1 MRKQFMLSMGA
12 AVLAGAV
19 GGALLSP
26 APLGAVAKEIVEL
39 LAGVNQLQQGQ
50 RDMQSSIDTKMTEM
64 RTLVQQETDNSNKLN
79 ASING
84 MTKTLQDMQAN
95 NSTQLSAA
103 SSSVE
108 GVSSNVTELQG
119 RLTKMSQQLADLQ
132 NALQGIDA
140 KVTALSQP
148 ANPTGGQAVVTPG
161 APGNMPATDPGMNP
175 AATAPAPLTMA
186 PIVNT
191 PPSGNAGRAPAG
203 SSAPSGETLYNN
215 ALNDVLTRKYDL
227 AKQEFRDY
235 LKYYPTGPYVSN
247 AYYYL
252 GEVDRTEQHY
262 DEAIDNYTIV
272 ISKYPD
278 SFKLPS
284 AYFQRGVA
292 YLAINKKTQGIADL
306 RAVVRRFPHT
316 EEEGSARDRLKALG
330 VPVTPGGRD

>member
-1 MRKQFMLSMGA
+1 MRKPFMLSMGA

-39 LAGVNQLQQGQ
+39 LTGVNQLQQGQ

-64 RTLVQQETDNSNKLN
+64 RTLVQQETDNSNKLGG
-79 ASING
+79 AING
-84 MTKTLQDMQAN
+84 MQKTLQDMQAN

-108 GVSSNVTELQG
+108 GVSSNITELQG

-140 KVTALSQP
+140 KVTALGQP
-148 ANPTGGQAVVTPG
+148 ANPTGAQGAVTPG
-161 APGNMPATDPGMNP
+161 NVAGVPATDPGMNP
-175 AATAPAPLTMA
+175 AAAPVPVTTA

-191 PPSGNAGRAPAG
+191 PPAGNAGRAPAG
-203 SSAPSGETLYNN
+203 GSAPSGETLYNN

-235 LKYYPTGPYVSN
+235 LRYYPTGPYVSN

-262 DEAIDNYTIV
+262 DEAIDNYSIV